1 MPWSWYPSRC
11 TTATRT
17 GITFPLNQVVFDT
30 DLQRFYVGDGSTAGG
45 VVVGSGTGEANTA
58 SNSGTAGVGVWARK
72 TGVDL
77 EFKNLNAGSNK
88 IAITD
93 DVGNDEIDIDVN
105 EGNLS
110 IAGSQLTGTVTI
122 DGSIPT
128 GGTAGQVLEKIDGTS
143 YNVQWAT
150 PSGGSGEANTAS
162 NLGAGIG
169 VFEGKVGV
177 DLQFRSLVSQNN
189 RLTITED
196 VGNDEVDFTVVE
208 GNIDHDAL
216 SNFVANEHIDW
227 TATAE
232 NFSTTGTLTC
242 GAITSTGNGLIAR
255 DDATTNTVLNT
266 LRLRR
271 TTSGTPGSGIGASLI
286 LQAENSAGAN
296 RSAAILSGV
305 LTTVTDAAEVSRID
319 LDAYV
324 AGTSE
329 TVFSVSG
336 SGPDFQGNVSNMTEE
351 ATPTTGDWLVG
362 ETAAGGSVKINVGN
376 LPTGG
381 GGEANTA
388 SNVGGGVGVFEG
400 KTGVDLEFRSLVSQT
415 SIFTITEDVANDEI
429 DFEITVGNAG
439 EQLTVNEA
447 GTALE
452 YGLASKYVEARKA
465 SPGTIT
471 GGSPVYIAG
480 FNVGGYIEIEEAD
493 ASAGSTMPALGLAY
507 EDIDN
512 LANGRVLMMGNTVGL
527 VDTSS
532 WSVGD
537 SVYVSE
543 TAGALTNV
551 KPTGAALIQKI
562 GTVARSHATSGQLT
576 VVGAGRT
583 NDVPNIASA
592 NFWLG
597 NASGVAT
604 AVTMSGDAT
613 MDNAGAVTLAD
624 ESVTLAKMAHMATDS
639 LLGRDTAGTGD
650 VEVLSPAT
658 VRTILNVADGAN
670 NYTHP
675 NHTGDVTSTGD
686 GATVI
691 ANNAVTLAKMADM
704 ATDSFLGRDT
714 AGTGDP
720 EVLSAATAR
729 TILNVADGA
738 EPKPSLRASATI
750 VDPVATDDMTLF
762 FTPVAITVTDVRSHI
777 TGTTNVVFNIQHA
790 STRTGTGLDVFTS
803 DITLTSTAGQSNSTG
818 FNDATIPANSYVW
831 VEVVSVSGTPS
842 RFHATVIYTED

>member
-93 DVGNDEIDIDVN
+93 DTGNDEIDIDVN

-150 PSGGSGEANTAS
+150 PSGSGEVNTAS

-196 VGNDEVDFTVVE
+196 VANDEVDFTVVE

-216 SNFVANEHIDW
+216 ANFVANEHIDW

-286 LQAENSAGAN
+286 LQAENSTGAN

-388 SNVGGGVGVFEG
+388 SNLGTGIGVFEG
-400 KTGVDLEFRSLVSQT
+400 KSGVDLQFRSLVSQNALL
-415 SIFTITEDVANDEI
+415 TIAEDVANDEV
-429 DFEITVGNAG
+429 DF
-439 EQLTVNEA
+439 TVNEA
-447 GTALE
+447 SIDHDALTNFVADE
-452 YGLASKYVEARKA
+452 H
-465 SPGTIT
+465 
-471 GGSPVYIAG
+471 IAHSG
-480 FNVGGYIEIEEAD
+480 
-493 ASAGSTMPALGLAY
+493 
-507 EDIDN
+507 
-512 LANGRVLMMGNTVGL
+512 
-527 VDTSS
+527 
-532 WSVGD
+532 
-537 SVYVSE
+537 VSI
-543 TAGALTNV
+543 TAGAGLTGGG
-551 KPTGAALIQKI
+551 TIAATRTIDI
-562 GTVARSHATSGQLT
+562 
-576 VVGAGRT
+576 GAGT
-583 NDVPNIASA
+583 GITVNANDIAITA
-592 NFWLG
+592 G
-597 NASGVAT
+597 GVDT
-604 AVTMSGDAT
+604 TQ
-613 MDNAGAVTLAD
+613 LAD

-738 EPKPSLRASATI
+738 EPKPSLRASATV

-831 VEVVSVSGTPS
+831 VEVVSVSGTPT